1 MHDTE
6 DQYAESAGAP
16 GQAAELP
23 ATTGRDVVRGEPDRA
38 LEDDE

>member
-6 DQYAESAGAP
+6 DQYAEAAGDP

-23 ATTGRDVVRGEPDRA
+23 ATTGRDVVRGEPDRP
-38 LEDDE
+38 LQEDQ